1 MLAAAAE
8 LRSNGEAA
16 GRVGFK
22 LLLTDR
28 LQMLAVNSLQQP
40 DTGSLCTETLKFR
53 RPAGSSVCPAHY
65 TTGVSPEAHTTHTG
79 VRALLH
85 AASHNLHHGQLS
97 GIIMVLKWFLNDLFF
112 VHCY

>member
-65 TTGVSPEAHTTHTG
+65 TTLQVFHLKHTPHTQ
-79 VRALLH
+79 VCVLSSMLH
-85 AASHNLHHGQLS
+85 LTTS
-97 GIIMVLKWFLNDLFF
+97 IMVN
-112 VHCY
+112 YQE